1 MASVQEYL
9 RFKKSNCKNCYKCI
23 RNCPVKAIRFSAG
36 QAHVIKDECIL
47 CGHCFVVCPQNAK
60 EIADATEYV
69 RVLLAGDAPVVASV
83 APSFAA
89 YFEGV
94 GFDALSHALFALGFS
109 YAEETAVGATLVK
122 RQYEEL
128 LSRGEYEI
136 LISSCCPSVN
146 LLIRKYHPAVIPYL
160 APVVSPMAAHA
171 IDIKHRMPGCKVVF
185 IGPCLS
191 KKAEAEDS
199 LTDAVL
205 TFEELSSMMAASGI
219 TLEKKTDRRPD
230 SRARIF
236 PTDGGIIKTM
246 DFPAECEYTRISVSG
261 IDNCI
266 AAIHDIEA
274 GGLGK
279 CFIEMSA
286 CSGSCIG
293 GPIMEKYKNA
303 PVRHYRDI
311 VNYAGKDDFPT
322 DDISNARLLT
332 VHTNISREKYTP
344 TEAEILD
351 VLRLTGKTK
360 PEDELNCGSCGY
372 PTCREKAIAV
382 LEGKADISM
391 CLPYLME
398 KAERFSDTIVRN
410 NPNGIIVVNED
421 MEIQDI
427 NPAAMRM
434 LGVRQKSDVLGE
446 LIVRIFDPLPF
457 TDTLSGAAVVR
468 DKLNYYPEYE
478 KYLEVTVVHDKKSR
492 ILIGILRDVTDA
504 EEERRKKEELG
515 RKTVEVADEVVER
528 QLRIVHE
535 IASLLGETAAET
547 KIALSKLK
555 ETIINEHKDGY
566 DQDTSK

>member
-1 MASVQEYL
+1 
-9 RFKKSNCKNCYKCI
+9 
-23 RNCPVKAIRFSAG
+23 
-36 QAHVIKDECIL
+36 
-47 CGHCFVVCPQNAK
+47 
-60 EIADATEYV
+60 
-69 RVLLAGDAPVVASV
+69 
-83 APSFAA
+83 
-89 YFEGV
+89 
-94 GFDALSHALFALGFS
+94 
-109 YAEETAVGATLVK
+109 
-122 RQYEEL
+122 
-128 LSRGEYEI
+128 
-136 LISSCCPSVN
+136 
-146 LLIRKYHPAVIPYL
+146 
-160 APVVSPMAAHA
+160 
-171 IDIKHRMPGCKVVF
+171 
-185 IGPCLS
+185 
-191 KKAEAEDS
+191 
-199 LTDAVL
+199 
-205 TFEELSSMMAASGI
+205 
-219 TLEKKTDRRPD
+219 
-230 SRARIF
+230 
-236 PTDGGIIKTM
+236 
-246 DFPAECEYTRISVSG
+246 
-261 IDNCI
+261 
-266 AAIHDIEA
+266 
-274 GGLGK
+274 
-279 CFIEMSA
+279 
-286 CSGSCIG
+286 
-293 GPIMEKYKNA
+293 MEKYKNA